1 MEKLDNSPRIF
12 IGLGSNLGDSAE
24 TLLAAWQQLD
34 EDPQISCVQI
44 SSPYVCAPVDMYS
57 QHWFT
62 NAVGELRTTLSPHE
76 LLRKLL
82 DTETILG
89 RVRGGESFGYQ
100 DRVIDLDLLYYGD
113 LDLDEP
119 DLDLPHP
126 HIDKRLFVLTPLCEI
141 AGDYVDVRMGKTVKE
156 LEERLIKQIEDGREK
171 KQPITKSSWEES

>member
-1 MEKLDNSPRIF
+1 MENLENSPRIF

-24 TLLAAWQQLD
+24 TLQAAWRQLD
-34 EDPQISCVQI
+34 EDPQISCVQL

-62 NAVGELRTTLSPHE
+62 NAVGELKTSLSPHQ

-89 RVRGGESFGYQ
+89 RVRGRESFGYQ
-100 DRVIDLDLLYYGD
+100 DRVIDLDLLYYGE
-113 LDLDEP
+113 LNLDEP

-126 HIDKRLFVLTPLCEI
+126 HIDKRLFVLTPLAEI

-156 LEERLIKQIEDGREK
+156 LEAKLLQMIEDGREK